1 MPYEDS
7 LPVLIGCLAI
17 AGLFFGLWRSFAQ
30 RDWLVSAL
38 LSVVIGVGVATL
50 DQITVTDREEVELLL
65 PRLARAVEEKD
76 LATLIE
82 SIAPE
87 VRPVQ
92 EQAERAVEKIQP
104 SQVAITKLEVSV
116 DRSGR
121 LPVATA
127 DLLVRVSG
135 RMVGQEEA
143 LGIVAADVTL
153 EKRERWLVT
162 DCVVKP
168 AEPLGKR

>member
-1 MPYEDS
+1 MPYQDS
-7 LPVLIGCLAI
+7 LSLLIGCLAA
-17 AGLFFGLWRSFAQ
+17 AGLFLWLWRSFQQ
-30 RDWLVSAL
+30 RGWLAL
-38 LSVVIGVGVATL
+38 SMLSVTAGIGVAAL
-50 DQITVTDREEVELLL
+50 DQVTITDREAVELLL

-92 EQAERAVEKIQP
+92 QQAERAVEKIQP
-104 SQVAITKLEVSV
+104 SQVVITKIEVSV
-116 DRSGR
+116 DSSGT

-143 LGIVAADVTL
+143 MGIVAANVTL

-162 DCVVKP
+162 DCIVKP